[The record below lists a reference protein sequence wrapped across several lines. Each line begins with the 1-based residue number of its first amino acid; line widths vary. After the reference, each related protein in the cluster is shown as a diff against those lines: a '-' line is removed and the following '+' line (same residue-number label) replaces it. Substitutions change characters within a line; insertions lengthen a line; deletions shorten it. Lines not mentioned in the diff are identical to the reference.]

1 MLKNTQ
7 YKGLSE
13 YGETCG
19 TINFISNEDF
29 RTDPCNEK
37 KVCSISEKLL
47 DSIVDDAI
55 PTDTLSLALQLRN
68 KYGSELT
75 PNLISRLLYELN
87 RIWRQREKHSIVRI
101 QTRAAREVNDTKR
114 KHQMQES

>member
-1 MLKNTQ
+1 LKRKTENLQVERTTESTAYLEVEHLKKDNQRLLDLLKNTQ

-19 TINFISNEDF
+19 TINFISNTDF
-29 RTDPCNEK
+29 REDPCNNK

-47 DSIVDDAI
+47 DSIVDEAI

-68 KYGSELT
+68 K
-75 PNLISRLLYELN
+75 
-87 RIWRQREKHSIVRI
+87 
-101 QTRAAREVNDTKR
+101 
-114 KHQMQES
+114 